1 MYIKPIPEW
10 IQLVIAILNHKML
23 ILHKPLPRDEGK
35 EHAGIGV
42 NSGTY
47 SQLAEILFQP
57 LLDSNITVKV
67 AQYLREKPGL

>member
-23 ILHKPLPRDEGK
+23 IVHMPLPWDERK
-35 EHAGIGV
+35 EHAGIVV

-57 LLDSNITVKV
+57 LLDGMLL
-67 AQYLREKPGL
+67 LRRLKYFRG